1 MDNDYSRLLYLFTDL
16 IMPLVVGYILH
27 RLHLLHGDMVNR
39 LIKLNVVVFYTI
51 LSVLSFWVLP
61 LSYDLAWIPA
71 FSCVYV
77 LLPGAIAYFWLARR
91 YRSYLN
97 KGAFMASAMLA
108 NIGTLGGVCAFILYR
123 EVGFAYVQLICA
135 FQNIFLILVCFPL
148 AQYYHTKAESINGHI
163 VQAKSRWQNFREM
176 FFSVNQM
183 SLLGIGAGLWLNYT
197 GLARPAGMETA
208 FAWFVHISAWIALL
222 PVGYLIDFHRAGRYY
237 GKVSDLLVLRFVIVP
252 AASLLLARAVF
263 SDPILINTIFICATA
278 PEAINATVTARL
290 YKLNVDY
297 TVAGFIVTTVLY
309 LLVIFPL
316 EFFCLR

>member
-1 MDNDYSRLLYLFTDL
+1 MDSDYSRLLFLFTDL
-16 IMPLVVGYILH
+16 IMPLVVGYVLH
-27 RLHLLHGDMVNR
+27 KLHLLHGGMVNR

-77 LLPGAIAYFWLARR
+77 LLPGAIAYFYMARR

-123 EVGFAYVQLICA
+123 EVGFAYVQLLCA
-135 FQNIFLILVCFPL
+135 FQNIFLMLVCFPL
-148 AQYYHTKAESINGHI
+148 AQYYHIKAEGEKGRTIK
-163 VQAKSRWQNFREM
+163 AKSRWQNFREM
-176 FFSVNQM
+176 FFSANQI
-183 SLLGIGAGLWLNYT
+183 SLLGIGVGLWFNYA
-197 GLARPAGMETA
+197 GIARPDGMETA

-222 PVGYLIDFHRAGRYY
+222 PVGYLINFHRAGRYY
-237 GKVSDLLVLRFVIVP
+237 GKIGDLLLLRFIIVP
-252 AASLLLARAVF
+252 VAAYILARAVF
-263 SDPILINTIFICATA
+263 NDPILINTILICATA
-278 PEAINATVTARL
+278 PEAINATITARL
-290 YKLNVDY
+290 YGLNVDY
-297 TVAGFIVTTVLY
+297 TVAGFIITTALY